1 MKYNKIV
8 TALISAGIIVTS
20 GPVLANWTA
29 EEIKQRQEE
38 ADRAVAAHLKS
49 LEDRRQALVQKNKEL
64 IEQEYGPV
72 KANQVAP
79 VTITKEQVGATVDT
93 STVGQ
98 TAEEKAAEEVRL
110 AQEAAAQKEAE
121 RLAAIK
127 AEQDRLL
134 AEAYGTPTET
144 PKTETT
150 TTETVAEETQTQEP
164 AKEET
169 VAEETPSVE
178 EKTTVVE
185 ETVKEDTSIGVQ
197 LNTAQFEDKE
207 YFADGISPGKT
218 NDNVLDAINAS
229 SAWARGYTG
238 AGSKILIIDS
248 GINLNHKEFEGSIT
262 DTKSFIRR
270 KTDVIDNVGHGTAMA
285 SIAAA
290 NRDGEGIVGVAP
302 DADLAI
308 AKITD
313 NTRYG
318 FSQARAAIK
327 WGTEIDATVANMSA
341 NGSYAS
347 TYKRNWY
354 QTEDGAW
361 ANNHA
366 RYITNFYTGRR
377 STGFYGGENPALWA
391 RALGDSEMVIV
402 NSAGNSGLAFP
413 ENPAPMAI
421 ATKDDGTLWLRGQML
436 IVGAWDINKQDI
448 ATYSNKAGHICQ
460 GKNLQGGQCLDE
472 YRISDFFI
480 MAPGTTFEAHKS
492 GDLYKIG
499 TGTSEAAAVVSGAVA
514 LVHQQWPHMT
524 GSNIVKLLTTT
535 ANKDIN
541 NYDKERHGQGLLDL
555 EAATRPYGVVGI
567 PVDGRYGVKVP
578 MSGAYMTNSGGGE
591 ELAAALSSVMVADEF
606 GREYYVDLSAT
617 ATAKA
622 RRADWNP
629 ISKANFYSKG
639 FNPYHKL
646 NQYTGNGQ
654 VQLNDVDM
662 KLSYNEYNSTG
673 MFEMGHT
680 TAFGFDDKSKL
691 RVGFGALNEQDGWMG
706 NMMSGMMGTVG
717 GSYTTYTNFQ
727 GTHNLTDQFSV
738 FGNYWMGYTQVDQ
751 TEKGLVTG
759 ISDTETYSW
768 SAGLDYT
775 QGSHSLGFTVSQ
787 PVSISRGTMNVSV
800 PIGFDSNGTVVNQNH
815 KVDMT
820 SKVQEYDFGTY
831 YKFNS
836 SEVRMGDTK
845 ADVSFTGFAEH
856 QMNYLNQEGVDN
868 NVAGF
873 MLEMSF

>member
-8 TALISAGIIVTS
+8 SALISAGIIVTS
-20 GPVLANWTA
+20 GPALANWTA
-29 EEIKQRQEE
+29 EEIKQRQLE

-49 LEDRRQALVQKNKEL
+49 LEDKRQALVQKNKEL
-64 IEQEYGPV
+64 IEQAYGPV

-79 VTITKEQVGATVDT
+79 ITITKEQVGATVDT

-98 TAEEKAAEEVRL
+98 TAEEKAAEEVRI

-150 TTETVAEETQTQEP
+150 TTETVAEEP

-169 VAEETPSVE
+169 VAEETPKE
-178 EKTTVVE
+178 ETTVAE
-185 ETVKEDTSIGVQ
+185 ESSTEKDTSIGVQ
-197 LNTAQFEDKE
+197 LNTAPFEDKE
-207 YFADGISPGKT
+207 YFADGIAPGKT

-308 AKITD
+308 AKIT
-313 NTRYG
+313 NNKRYG

-327 WGTEIDATVANMSA
+327 WGTQIDATVANMSA
-341 NGSYAS
+341 NGSYAR
-347 TYKRNWY
+347 TYSKNWY

-366 RYITNFYTGRR
+366 RYISRFYNGRR
-377 STGFYGGENPALWA
+377 ATGFYGGENPKRWA
-391 RALGDSEMVIV
+391 AALGNSEMVIV

-413 ENPAPMAI
+413 QNPAPMAI

-436 IVGAWDINKQDI
+436 IVGAWDINTQDI
-448 ATYSNKAGHICQ
+448 AKYSNRAGHICQ

-524 GSNIVKLLTTT
+524 GANIVKLLTST
-535 ANKDIN
+535 ANKDIA

-555 EAATRPYGVVGI
+555 EAATRPYGEVGI
-567 PVDGRYGVKVP
+567 PIDGRYGVKVP
-578 MSGAYMTNSGGGE
+578 LSGAYVTNSGGGE

-606 GREYYVDLSAT
+606 GREYYVNLAT
-617 ATAKA
+617 TANAKA

-629 ISKANFYSKG
+629 ISKANFYAKG
-639 FNPYHKL
+639 FNPYQQL
-646 NQYTGNGQ
+646 NHYTGSGS
-654 VQLNDVDM
+654 VQLKEVDM
-662 KLSYNEYNSTG
+662 KMSYNEYNATG

-680 TAFGFDDKSKL
+680 TAFGPNDSSKFRL
-691 RVGFGALNEQDGWMG
+691 GFGALNEQNTWMG
-706 NMMSGMMGTVG
+706 SSISGMMGEVS

-727 GTHNLTDQFSV
+727 GSHSLNDNWSV

-751 TEKGLVTG
+751 TSKGFVTG

-768 SAGLDYT
+768 STGIDYT
-775 QGSHSLGFTVSQ
+775 KDEHSVGFTVSQ
-787 PVSISRGTMNVSV
+787 PVTVSSGTMNVSV
-800 PIGFDSNGTVVNQNH
+800 PIGFNANGQVVNQNH
-815 KVDMT
+815 KVDMA

-836 SEVRMGDTK
+836 SEVKVGDTK
-845 ADVSFTGFAEH
+845 SNVSFTGFAEH

-873 MLEMSF
+873 MFEMDF

>member
-8 TALISAGIIVTS
+8 SALMAAGLIVSTQ
-20 GPVLANWTA
+20 AWAWTE
-29 EEIKQRQEE
+29 EEIKQRQLE
-38 ADRAVAAHLKS
+38 AEAAVKAR
-49 LEDRRQALVQKNKEL
+49 LEQLEQRRLDLVEKNRQLVEK
-64 IEQEYGPV
+64 EYGIN
-72 KANQVAP
+72 KANEKAP
-79 VTITKEQVGATVDT
+79 VTLTKEENKVTVDT
-93 STVGQ
+93 TPVK
-98 TAEEKAAEEVRL
+98 TAQEIAAEEVRL
-110 AQEAAAQKEAE
+110 AQEARAQAEAE
-121 RLAAIK
+121 RQAALK
-127 AEQDRLL
+127 AEQDRLI
-134 AEAYGTPTET
+134 AEAYGTPA
-144 PKTETT
+144 PTT
-150 TTETVAEETQTQEP
+150 TPTVEETTVAEEP

-169 VAEETPSVE
+169 PTVE

-197 LNTAQFEDKE
+197 LDTARFETAE
-207 YFADGISPGKT
+207 YFANDIANGKT
-218 NDNVLDAINAS
+218 SDDFLDAINAS

-248 GINLNHKEFEGSIT
+248 GINLNHSEFEGSIT

-285 SIAAA
+285 SIAAG
-290 NRDGEGIVGVAP
+290 NMDGKGMVGVAP

-313 NTRYG
+313 NKRYG
-318 FSQARAAIK
+318 FSQARKAIQ
-327 WGTEIDATVANMSA
+327 WGATIDATVANMSA
-341 NGSYAS
+341 NGTYAR
-347 TYKRNWY
+347 TYSRTWY

-361 ANNHA
+361 ANSHA
-366 RYITNFYTGRR
+366 RYIKSFYTGRR

-391 RALGDSEMVIV
+391 KALGSSEMVLV
-402 NSAGNSGLAFP
+402 NSAGNAGLAFP
-413 ENPAPMAI
+413 NNPAPMAI

-436 IVGAWDINKQDI
+436 IVGAWDIANDSI
-448 ATYSNKAGHICQ
+448 AKYSNRAGHICQ

-472 YRISDFFI
+472 YRISDFYI
-480 MAPGTTFEAHKS
+480 MAPGTMFEAGKT
-492 GDLYKIG
+492 GDTYKIG

-524 GSNIVKLLTTT
+524 GANIVKLLTST
-535 ANKDIN
+535 ANKDIT
-541 NYDKERHGQGLLDL
+541 NYDKEVHGQGLLDL
-555 EAATRPYGVVGI
+555 ESATRPYGVVGI

-578 MSGAYMTNSGGGE
+578 LSGAYMTNSGGGE

-606 GREYYVDLSAT
+606 GREYYVNLASS

-622 RRADWNP
+622 RRADFSP
-629 ISKANFYSKG
+629 IAKANFYARG

-646 NQYTGNGQ
+646 NQYTSDGMVQ
-654 VQLNDVDM
+654 VDDLDM
-662 KLSYNEYNSTG
+662 KMSYNEYNATG

-680 TAFGFDDKSKL
+680 TAFTNDKSKL
-691 RVGFGALNEQDGWMG
+691 RVGIGALNEQDSWMG
-706 NMMSGMMGTVG
+706 NQMSGMMGTVS

-727 GTHNLTDQFSV
+727 GSHNLNDNFSV

-751 TEKGLVTG
+751 AEKGFVTN

-775 QGSHSLGFTVSQ
+775 NKEHSIGFTVSQ

-800 PIGFDSNGTVVNQNH
+800 PIGFDANGNVVNQNH
-815 KVDMT
+815 KVSMR

-836 SEVRMGDTK
+836 SEVNMGKTK
-845 ADVSFTGFAEH
+845 ANVSFTGFAEH

-873 MLEMSF
+873 MFTMDF